1 VSKIKRYT
9 AEDRLAAV
17 EACLMMAGSEPAN
30 GAEYDPCNAP
40 ECVGPFLT
48 EVLDEREDA
57 RVIDLC
63 KQALWMVIDTIP
75 DMSGCVEW
83 LWSGPQTV
91 DIIAARNVLD
101 RELWAGAGELIRD
114 SWSPGQPASNI
125 TAQVLAEIAKEKEI
139 KRIAQIAET
148 QIRCDSEPR
157 TGIDSDGEYMTDGAR
172 W

>member
-1 VSKIKRYT
+1 VGAVIAPKVNRYS

-17 EACLMMAGSEPAN
+17 EACLMMAGSEPAP
-30 GAEYDPCNAP
+30 GCVSP

-48 EVLDEREDA
+48 EILDVHEDA

-75 DMSGCVEW
+75 EMREHVED
-83 LWSGPQTV
+83 LWSGPQTI
-91 DIIAARNVLD
+91 DIIATRNVLD

-114 SWSPGQPASNI
+114 GWSPGQPAFDI
-125 TAQVLAEIAKEKEI
+125 TAQMLAEIADDKRRAEI
-139 KRIAQIAET
+139 ADT
-148 QIRCDSEPR
+148 QCRCDSEPR